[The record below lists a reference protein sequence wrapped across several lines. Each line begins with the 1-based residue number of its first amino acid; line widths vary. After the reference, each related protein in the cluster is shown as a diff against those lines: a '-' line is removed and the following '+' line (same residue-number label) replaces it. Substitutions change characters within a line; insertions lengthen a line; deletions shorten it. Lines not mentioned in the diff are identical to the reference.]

1 LNDDPDEENR
11 MIEETK
17 EYYRQRAAQY
27 SDWAHRTGDYEG
39 DSEPGSSF
47 FDEAKLLLDA
57 LDAERLVG
65 NVLEIACGTGVWTEA
80 VVKNANLV
88 TALDSSQEM
97 IERNKSRLKGNMKVK
112 YVLADVY
119 DWNAD
124 TVYDAVTFSFWI
136 SHVPNSR
143 LDEFVSKASRCLR
156 PSGRV
161 FFVDQQDTAKKYETL
176 AGPGGEVAARTLN
189 DGKTFKVIKHFYS
202 ADEIR
207 EAFLRNGIETQVT
220 NTPTH
225 FYYVSGTK
233 TR

>member
-1 LNDDPDEENR
+1 
-11 MIEETK
+11 M
-17 EYYRQRAAQY
+17 
-27 SDWAHRTGDYEG
+27 
-39 DSEPGSSF
+39 
-47 FDEAKLLLDA
+47 
-57 LDAERLVG
+57 
-65 NVLEIACGTGVWTEA
+65 
-80 VVKNANLV
+80 KNANLV